1 MLYSIILCN
10 TITLPYFDQ
19 QGHSI
24 HLQTWLGLEQALWP
38 CPICRKCSS
47 GSMWSLGLLCSLFPL
62 LMPLLI
68 SILAAQFWMFTQTCQ
83 CYFSSWEFGAK
94 INSKLETPH
103 CHVVYSVFLDRE
115 HKQACHSV
123 FNCCMSSRISLSRL
137 QINYKVR
144 NEHQWVSECRI
155 KVLSSRLMDIGTQS
169 RDSPELNTPHTCL
182 TAAIYLL
189 VFIIKMYYVWLQCI
203 ILSI

>member
-1 MLYSIILCN
+1 
-10 TITLPYFDQ
+10 
-19 QGHSI
+19 
-24 HLQTWLGLEQALWP
+24 
-38 CPICRKCSS
+38 
-47 GSMWSLGLLCSLFPL
+47 
-62 LMPLLI
+62 MPLLI
-68 SILAAQFWMFTQTCQ
+68 SIQAAQFWMFTQTCQ
-83 CYFSSWEFGAK
+83 CYFSSWEFAAM

-103 CHVVYSVFLDRE
+103 CHVVYSVFPDRE

-144 NEHQWVSECRI
+144 NEHQRVSECRI
-155 KVLSSRLMDIGTQS
+155 KALSDRLMDISTQS
-169 RDSPELNTPHTCL
+169 RATPELNTPHTCL